1 VNFLRGGLGFLLVPT
16 FLSLGLA
23 MSCVSPLEKGEQLYR
38 EGDRSA
44 ALEAWE
50 AIPPKNQYHK
60 KAVARIEDITTERAQ
75 LVDRYLRRAR
85 YFERKKQLAES
96 LLNYRLALRLQYDE
110 PTLDH
115 VQELARTLASWKK
128 QYWETFDVA
137 FHNGELADAQEALD
151 VLETFDPFDPELTLK
166 KAQLTAAMN
175 ESVSTTL
182 SRGRRHFSSGA
193 YRKAEKAFRD
203 VLKLD
208 PTNESAQGHLA
219 YISVIRESERG
230 SGGQHN
236 DAAISKIMA
245 TEAEIRAEGMYQ
257 NALSAERS
265 NAPFRAIRYDIQ
277 ALRED
282 STHEGARTHLASLR
296 RKLAPRLE
304 PLVESGR
311 RAFSEEDLQTA
322 LDDWNK
328 ALLIAPDDSRLIDY
342 TTRAKK
348 LLEGLERLRTE
359 PLPEVSTQ

>member
-1 VNFLRGGLGFLLVPT
+1 VNFLRGGLSILLAPLLLA
-16 FLSLGLA
+16 LSCA
-23 MSCVSPLEKGEQLYR
+23 SPLDKGEQLYR

-50 AIPPKNQYHK
+50 SIPPKNKNHE
-60 KAVARIEDITTERAQ
+60 KAVQRIEEITTERAQ

-96 LLNYRLALRLQYDE
+96 LLNYRLALRLQDDE

-115 VQELARTLASWKK
+115 VQELARTLVSWKK
-128 QYWETFDVA
+128 QYWETFDAA
-137 FHNGELADAQEALD
+137 FHHDQLAEAQEVLD
-151 VLETFDPFDPELTLK
+151 LLETFDPFDPELTLK
-166 KAQLTAAMN
+166 KAQLTAALN
-175 ESVSTTL
+175 KSVSTTL
-182 SRGRRHFSSGA
+182 SLGRRHFSSGA
-193 YRKAEKAFRD
+193 YSKAKKAFLE

-219 YISVIRESERG
+219 YISVIRKSEQS

-236 DAAISKIMA
+236 EAALSKIMA
-245 TEAEIRAEGMYQ
+245 TEAEIRAEGLYQ
-257 NALSAERS
+257 NALASERS
-265 NAPFRAIRYDIQ
+265 NAPFRAIRYDVA

-282 STHEGARTHLASLR
+282 PTHEGARTHLASVR
-296 RKLAPRLE
+296 KKLAPQLE
-304 PLVESGR
+304 PLIEAGR
-311 RAFSEEDLQTA
+311 RAFGEEDLQTA

-328 ALLIAPDDSRLIDY
+328 ALLIAPGDQRLHDY

-359 PLPEVSTQ
+359 PLPEVSAQ